1 MKHKCLHIIKIAF
14 GIATVLSLWSCS
26 SNDSTHEP
34 VEAPKREL
42 HFMLGSCNYQDV
54 TPETSRRAL
63 PEGYVLYSELTPK
76 LPLDGASLRCFITQN
91 NEVVGYGNVSY
102 NSGSWVSA
110 ISQAVGMSYIYGLMA
125 DDVASNVTLTP
136 HPEGFAK
143 GASMVI
149 QGLNPVI
156 NSDICTIVG
165 VKGATAAVGFDNVDI
180 KRGGFA
186 YDVQTDGT
194 FIYLLIDH
202 LYAALQLNMNISSEY
217 NALRTIKLTKLTLR
231 SRLVTKK
238 VNMTV
243 NLTPNTSNTLPF
255 TTPTLE
261 QTSEPSADA
270 ETVVLYDGAEKTLE
284 ETNNLVFVACT
295 APMAENTQFVMTATY
310 NVYDRKG
317 NLIRKDC
324 EAENVLKLTKS
335 DSDQIL
341 PGGLAHG
348 QKYTFNLT
356 VNPTYLYVLSDPDL
370 DNPTVTINNN

>member
-110 ISQAVGMSYIYGLMA
+110 ISQAVGVSYIYGLMA
-125 DDVASNVTLTP
+125 GNEASNVTLTP
-136 HPEGFAK
+136 QSDNFEN

-149 QGLNPVI
+149 EGLNPLI

-165 VKGATAAVGFDNVDI
+165 VKGATADVGFDNVDI

-231 SRLVTKK
+231 SSSVTKK

-243 NLTPNTSNTLPF
+243 NLTPNISNTLPF

-261 QTSEPSADA
+261 QQTSADA
-270 ETVVLYDGAEKTLE
+270 EPVVLYDGAEKTLE

-295 APMAENTQFVMTATY
+295 APMAANTQFEMTTTY

-324 EAENVLKLTKS
+324 EAKNVLKLTKS

-356 VNPTYLYVLSDPDL
+356 VNPTYLNVLSDPDL
-370 DNPTVTINNN
+370 DNPTITIGN

>member
-42 HFMLGSCNYQDV
+42 HFMLGSYNYQDV

-110 ISQAVGMSYIYGLMA
+110 ISQAVGVSYIYGLMA
-125 DDVASNVTLTP
+125 GNEASNVTLTSQSKD
-136 HPEGFAK
+136 FAK
-143 GASMVI
+143 DASMVI
-149 QGLNPVI
+149 EGLNPLI

-165 VKGATAAVGFDNVDI
+165 VKGATADVGFDNVDI

-231 SRLVTKK
+231 SSSVTKK

-243 NLTPNTSNTLPF
+243 NLTPNISNTLPF

-261 QTSEPSADA
+261 QQTSADA
-270 ETVVLYDGAEKTLE
+270 EPVVLYDGAEKTLE

-295 APMAENTQFVMTATY
+295 APMAANTQFVMTATY

-356 VNPTYLYVLSDPDL
+356 VNPTYLNVLSDPDL
-370 DNPTVTINNN
+370 DNPTITIGN

>member
-1 MKHKCLHIIKIAF
+1 MKHKCLHIIIIAF

-54 TPETSRRAL
+54 TPETNRRVL
-63 PEGYVLYSELTPK
+63 PTGYVPYSELTPK
-76 LPLDGASLRCFITQN
+76 LPLDGASLLCFITQN

-110 ISQAVGMSYIYGLMA
+110 ISQAVGVSYIYGLMA
-125 DDVASNVTLTP
+125 GNEASNVTLTSQSKD
-136 HPEGFAK
+136 FAK
-143 GASMVI
+143 DASMVI
-149 QGLNPVI
+149 EGLNPLI

-165 VKGATAAVGFDNVDI
+165 VKGATADVGFDNVDI

-231 SRLVTKK
+231 SSSVTKK

-243 NLTPNTSNTLPF
+243 NLTPNISNTLPF

-261 QTSEPSADA
+261 QQTSADA
-270 ETVVLYDGAEKTLE
+270 EPVVLYDGAEKTLE

-295 APMAENTQFVMTATY
+295 APMAANTQFVMTATY

-324 EAENVLKLTKS
+324 EAKNVLKLTKS

-356 VNPTYLYVLSDPDL
+356 VNPTYLNVLSDPDL
-370 DNPTVTINNN
+370 DNPTITIGN

>member
-1 MKHKCLHIIKIAF
+1 MKHKCLHIIIIAF

-54 TPETSRRAL
+54 TPETNRRVL
-63 PEGYVLYSELTPK
+63 PTGYVPYSELTPK
-76 LPLDGASLRCFITQN
+76 LPLDGASLLCFITQN

-110 ISQAVGMSYIYGLMA
+110 ISQAVGVSYIYGLMA
-125 DDVASNVTLTP
+125 GNEASNVTLTSQSKD
-136 HPEGFAK
+136 FAK
-143 GASMVI
+143 DASMVI
-149 QGLNPVI
+149 EGLNPLI

-165 VKGATAAVGFDNVDI
+165 VKGATADVGFDNVDI

-231 SRLVTKK
+231 SSSVTKK

-243 NLTPNTSNTLPF
+243 NLTPNISNTLPF

-261 QTSEPSADA
+261 QQTSADA
-270 ETVVLYDGAEKTLE
+270 EPVVLYDGAEKTLE

-295 APMAENTQFVMTATY
+295 APMAANTQFVMTATY

-324 EAENVLKLTKS
+324 EAKNVLKLTKS

-356 VNPTYLYVLSDPDL
+356 VNPTYLNVLSDPDL

>member
-1 MKHKCLHIIKIAF
+1 MKHKCLHIIIIAF

-54 TPETSRRAL
+54 TPETNRRVL
-63 PEGYVLYSELTPK
+63 PTGYVPYSELTPK
-76 LPLDGASLRCFITQN
+76 LPLDGASLLCFITQN

-125 DDVASNVTLTP
+125 GNEASNVTLTSQSKD
-136 HPEGFAK
+136 FAK
-143 GASMVI
+143 DASMVI
-149 QGLNPVI
+149 EGLNPLI

-165 VKGATAAVGFDNVDI
+165 VKGATADVGFDNVDI

-231 SRLVTKK
+231 SSSVTKK

-243 NLTPNTSNTLPF
+243 NLTPNISNTLPF

-261 QTSEPSADA
+261 QQTSADA
-270 ETVVLYDGAEKTLE
+270 EPVVLYDGAEKTLE

-295 APMAENTQFVMTATY
+295 APMAANTQFVMTATY

-324 EAENVLKLTKS
+324 EAKNVLKLTKS

-356 VNPTYLYVLSDPDL
+356 VNPTYLNVLSDPDL
-370 DNPTVTINNN
+370 DNPTITIGN